1 MCFLFEIIIIISN
14 YELIIMRTAIPIKDR
29 DKARK
34 IIDIILLVFFFINII
49 FICYL
54 FDIEQLVL
62 SGADHEYITQHGIDA
77 FDAAFGLPI
86 WPPKFIIQLNHFV
99 GQFDGAVMERPTWFR
114 ATIWI
119 DAILFGPFYITAI
132 IAFIRGK
139 NWIRIPSIM
148 WATMMLT
155 NVTIILFVEFTE
167 YFTPDWWKI
176 LLANLLWILIP
187 ILLII
192 RMILYPQTF
201 AGDRIG
207 TKMSKIQD

>member
-1 MCFLFEIIIIISN
+1 MCFLMKIITNIPI
-14 YELIIMRTAIPIKDR
+14 YELILMRTAIPIKER
-29 DKARK
+29 DLPRK

-54 FDIEQLVL
+54 FDIEQLVVT
-62 SGADHEYITQHGIDA
+62 GEQHTTGWATIVY
-77 FDAAFGLPI
+77 PI
-86 WPPKFIIQLNHFV
+86 WPPKFIVNLNHFV
-99 GQFDGAVMERPTWFR
+99 GQFDHALLYRDPWWR

-119 DAILFGPFYITAI
+119 DVLLFGPFYITAI
-132 IAFIRGK
+132 VAFIRGS

-155 NVTIILFVEFTE
+155 NVSIIFIVEFTDPK
-167 YFTPDWWKI
+167 YAGGKTLPI
-176 LLANLLWILIP
+176 IAANLLWILIP

-201 AGDRIG
+201 AGNRIG
-207 TKMSKIQD
+207 AKKEETTV